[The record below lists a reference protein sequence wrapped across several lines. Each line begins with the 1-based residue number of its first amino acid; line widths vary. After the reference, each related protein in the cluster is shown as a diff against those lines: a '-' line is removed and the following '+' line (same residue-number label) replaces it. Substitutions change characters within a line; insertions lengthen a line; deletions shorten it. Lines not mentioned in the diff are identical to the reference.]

1 VVSTEHPRF
10 GTVRQPASPVRVGD
24 VPVTHRRAPTRNE
37 DADAVLRTLLG
48 YDDERITELTD
59 SGAFGEPVRT

>member
-1 VVSTEHPRF
+1 
-10 GTVRQPASPVRVGD
+10 
-24 VPVTHRRAPTRNE
+24 VTHRRAPTRNE

-48 YDDERITELTD
+48 YDDERITELTG